1 MASNLDAVLNKH
13 GIVRKAYHGR
23 SFVGNHCKKY
33 LQPQVFGDNTSSV
46 PKTALQ
52 LVSHHEILTKAE
64 IIHQKFGQLFD
75 LFSTVDSL
83 LSHDLPVAETTIPK
97 TDKAIS
103 DYIKFFSQEFPWRKH
118 ATKTTHFGTSLFC
131 LGPNLG
137 LWNVSDGGTRGRTTS
152 CNN

>member
-1 MASNLDAVLNKH
+1 MKNGTGPVASNLDAVLNKH
-13 GIVRKAYHGR
+13 GIVRKAYHVR

-33 LQPQVFGDNTSSV
+33 LPPQMFGDITSSV

-52 LVSHHEILTKAE
+52 LLSHQEILTKAE
-64 IIHQKFGQLFD
+64 IIHQKFGQLFE

-103 DYIKFFSQEFPWRKH
+103 DYMKFYRRNF
-118 ATKTTHFGTSLFC
+118 
-131 LGPNLG
+131 LGKNTLPKQHILEHHCSAWVQTWG
-137 LWNVSDGGTRGRTTS
+137 F
-152 CNN
+152 

>member
-23 SFVGNHCKKY
+23 SFFGNHCKKY

-52 LVSHHEILTKAE
+52 LVSHQEILTKAE

-75 LFSTVDSL
+75 LFITVDSL
-83 LSHDLPVAETTIPK
+83 LSRDLPVAETTIPK
-97 TDKAIS
+97 LTKPSVITSSFIAEIS
-103 DYIKFFSQEFPWRKH
+103 LQ
-118 ATKTTHFGTSLFC
+118 KTCYQNNTFWDITVLLGSKLVALEC
-131 LGPNLG
+131 L
-137 LWNVSDGGTRGRTTS
+137 
-152 CNN
+152 